1 MLKLICTF
9 TLLIIGNH
17 LFSQNL
23 EKPSIQNEF
32 RLVGDSISFPLTLV
46 NAFPFISGEV
56 NGVKGKFMFDTGHE
70 GALSIN
76 NTMVPLSMQQNEGE
90 RRVGRGQKY
99 TKYNNES
106 IKEIK
111 LINGMQFQDLKNIE
125 SGNYDFLQHN
135 ITPDCIGYIGYEF
148 FKGYLFKLD
157 YVGRKLT
164 FYKNTPAREASKDF
178 LNNEKLVAVL
188 DFETRN
194 RPNNPIIKVKVKDV
208 EMLAIFDTGSD
219 YGLLGITDK
228 DTEKL
233 KRTKNII
240 NYGINGKNDSL
251 FTLNEIQMNSS
262 FTIDIMAIEKFEGNF
277 TPVAKS
283 LGVTEDNFLLIA
295 HRFLAKYKTVWDYE
309 HKKIYVL
316 AY

>member
-135 ITPDCIGYIGYEF
+135 ITPDCIGYIGY
-148 FKGYLFKLD
+148 
-157 YVGRKLT
+157 
-164 FYKNTPAREASKDF
+164 DF